1 MNKINVQQVCNYL
14 IQLEERVSKLE
25 NTKHS
30 TLNDKISI
38 NVQPPMNMNS
48 TKKTNSRKMTMTKR
62 NTSKQGNKKTKKNM
76 RKVGRFTVYDA

>member
-25 NTKHS
+25 NAKHS

-38 NVQPPMNMNS
+38 NVQPPMNMKS
-48 TKKTNSRKMTMTKR
+48 LQGKSKKMTMTKR
-62 NTSKQGNKKTKKNM
+62 NTSKQGNKKTRKNV